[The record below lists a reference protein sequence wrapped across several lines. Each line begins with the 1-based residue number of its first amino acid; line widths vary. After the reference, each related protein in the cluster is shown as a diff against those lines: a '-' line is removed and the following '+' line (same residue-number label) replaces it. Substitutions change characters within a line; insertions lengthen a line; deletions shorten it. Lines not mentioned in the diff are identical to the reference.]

1 MAFSFNYTCYKYEP
15 LIIDRYFV
23 SFLEQDLKNIC
34 SYIATGNITASKHVW
49 KWIVLIGWHW

>member
-23 SFLEQDLKNIC
+23 SFLEQDQVILLQVSTSENELFWLVD
-34 SYIATGNITASKHVW
+34 TGNS
-49 KWIVLIGWHW
+49 